1 MAMREWVRLPS
12 RWIEDGGLRQLQW
25 TKSASSGSDNLAA
38 LMVLSPIAHNADEV
52 GLAKCTY
59 DQLSLATGL
68 SRSKVSNGLSVLDKL
83 GVIDREPSGRSTF
96 QLTNHNTAGGWSKLP
111 AKRLYNSGRIIAF
124 DHFKLRTMTE
134 LHALKLYY
142 LFVRRRSS
150 ETNMAHLSYDKIEDY
165 SGIERARIRKAIS
178 FLASVGLVHVEH
190 TASMLN
196 ERGTANAYRLPFLDP
211 YVHFGTRGRDPD
223 FALAE

>member
-12 RWIEDGGLRQLQW
+12 KWIEEGRLSELHW
-25 TKSASSGSDNLAA
+25 TNSKMSGSDNIAA
-38 LMVLSPIAHNADEV
+38 LMVLLPIAHNADDV

-68 SRSKVSNGLSVLDKL
+68 SRSKVSNGLSVLEKL
-83 GVIDREPSGRSTF
+83 GVIEREPSGRSTF
-96 QLTNHNTAGGWSKLP
+96 QLTNYHAPGGWSKLP
-111 AKRLYNSGRIIAF
+111 ARRMYSSGRIIAF
-124 DHFKLRTMTE
+124 DHFNLRTMTE

-142 LFVRRRSS
+142 LFARRRSND
-150 ETNMAHLSYDKIEDY
+150 TNMAHLSYDKIEDY
-165 SGIERARIRKAIS
+165 SGIERGRIRKAIS

-190 TASMLN
+190 VPSRLN

-211 YVHFGTRGRDPD
+211 YVHLGTRGRDPD
-223 FALAE
+223 FAVAE